1 MSPGG
6 SPDADPAALRRR
18 AEEALRARP
27 NGSTASLSGDEAI
40 RLVEELRVHQVEL
53 ELQNEELRRTRRET
67 EELRDR
73 YADLYDFA
81 PVGYFTLDADG
92 VIREANLTGSL
103 LLATDRQTL
112 IGRRFSAFL
121 DPVAVRPFERF
132 CDRVRCSGSTET
144 CDVLVSGRAGHDD
157 WYAQLKGRAEPAR
170 GDGGP
175 RLRLVASDITDRKRT
190 EQALR
195 TSNEELQRY
204 AYVASHDLQE
214 PLRSIVSFSRLL
226 EKRYRGKLDQD
237 ADEYINFIVE
247 GGNRMQ
253 QLILD
258 MLEFSRVVSR
268 AGPRAPTDP
277 RLAASAALRLLE
289 GPIAEA
295 GATVEVGE
303 LPVVTADPTQLEQ
316 VFANLVGNA
325 VKYRRESVPPAIAIS
340 AHRVNGTVEF
350 AVRDNGIGIEAEYF
364 DRIFDMFSRLHTR
377 ERYGGTGIGLAVVK
391 RIVERHGGRIRVE
404 SVPGEGS
411 TFFFTL
417 PAAREM

>member
-27 NGSTASLSGDEAI
+27 NGRSAPLSGEEAI

-144 CDVLVSGRAGHDD
+144 CDLLVSGRDGRGD
-157 WYAQLKGRAEPAR
+157 WYVQLKGRAEPAR
-170 GDGGP
+170 GPGGP
-175 RLRLVASDITDRKRT
+175 RLRLVASDITDRKRA

-195 TSNEELQRY
+195 ASNEELQRF

-214 PLRSIVSFSRLL
+214 PLRSIVSFSQLL
-226 EKRYRGKLDQD
+226 ERRYGGRLDAD
-237 ADEYINFIVE
+237 ADEFIGFIID
-247 GGNRMQ
+247 GGVRMQ

-258 MLEFSRVVSR
+258 LLAFSRVETQG
-268 AGPRAPTDP
+268 GPRTPTDP
-277 RLAASAALRLLE
+277 RLTVSAALRLLE

-303 LPVVTADPTQLEQ
+303 LPMVMVDPAQLEQ

-325 VKYRRESVPPAIAIS
+325 VKYRRPGVPPAIAIS
-340 AHRVNGTVEF
+340 ARPVNGTVEF
-350 AVRDNGIGIEAEYF
+350 AVKDNGIGIEAQYF
-364 DRIFDMFSRLHTR
+364 DRIFDMFSRLHTH
-377 ERYGGTGIGLAVVK
+377 EQYGGTGIGLAVVK
-391 RIVERHGGRIRVE
+391 RIVERHGGRVRVE

-411 TFFFTL
+411 TFLFTL
-417 PAAREM
+417 PTA